1 MRFNK
6 RLGGAIGALVMLLAG
21 AAVVYAAFTATGTG
35 SGRAASVNA
44 VSITVTPTMCA
55 SADLYPGG
63 PAGAI
68 CFTLTNSNPYAVHF
82 TSVTYPNSSAI
93 VAINAPCPNSNVSIA
108 SGLSSTL
115 ATPINVAAN
124 TTTGTLS
131 LPGVVQMSS
140 AATDGCQGA
149 NFNVPIT
156 LTGTQQ

>member
-93 VAINAPCPNSNVSIA
+93 A
-108 SGLSSTL
+108 TL